1 MKKFI
6 AVLFTVF
13 VLLSL
18 CSCGSKEDDK
28 EHVEW
33 LDEIPELPEEEV
45 YELPEDMYGMW
56 EPVKVLSNDG
66 SFSEDVMES
75 TLKKMK
81 ENKSIFKMELGNP
94 SFMLNANDD
103 GIYEVE
109 AEIILDFDKGYAYY
123 TETGQRIAP
132 IELVDGQI
140 YVTDTTNALT
150 VIYDREA

>member
-1 MKKFI
+1 MKKIF
-6 AVLFTVF
+6 ALLFTLF
-13 VLLSL
+13 ILFSL
-18 CSCGSKEDDK
+18 CSCGAKEDDK

-33 LDEIPELPEEEV
+33 LDDIPEQPPVVEIKVPEE
-45 YELPEDMYGMW
+45 MYGMW
-56 EPVKVLSNDG
+56 EAVKVTSIDG
-66 SFSEDVMES
+66 SFTES
-75 TLKKMK
+75 ALEGMLNKMK
-81 ENKSIFKMELGNP
+81 ENKTIFKMELGNP